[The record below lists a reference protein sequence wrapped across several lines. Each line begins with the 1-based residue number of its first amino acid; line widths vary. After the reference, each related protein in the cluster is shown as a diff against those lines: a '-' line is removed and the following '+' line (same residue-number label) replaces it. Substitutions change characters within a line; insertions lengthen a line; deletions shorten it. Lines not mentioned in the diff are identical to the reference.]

1 MAGSRGDGLVRF
13 DVILKPYTT
22 VFILLAN
29 RKLSQGILDV
39 LFVVMWQLK
48 CTLLRG
54 WNSSPVFHLCEILSV

>member
-22 VFILLAN
+22 VFIPLAN

-39 LFVVMWQLK
+39 LFVVMWKL
-48 CTLLRG
+48 
-54 WNSSPVFHLCEILSV
+54 